1 MAAKKSKGLSQIV
14 SVVFTT
20 LLAPLAVSVFSSSI
34 KNERPPAIEERPIVF
49 RPIVTTTSLRSEPP
63 VVLLPPIGATVSAYR
78 DIRQEV
84 ARISQ

>member
-20 LLAPLAVSVFSSSI
+20 LLAPLAVSLFSTSI
-34 KNERPPAIEERPIVF
+34 KNERPPVIEERPIVL
-49 RPIVTTTSLRSEPP
+49 RPIVTTASYRADPSAL
-63 VVLLPPIGATVSAYR
+63 LLPPVGATVSAYR

-84 ARISQ
+84 APSAQ